1 MKLLLDTNVLSELA
15 KPEPDERV
23 LDWFNQVNEA
33 HLYISIISLG
43 EIRHGLEKLPE
54 GRKKNDLIIWFD
66 SIQEVFRHQTWP
78 LDDEIALKW
87 GELTAIRSKAGKP
100 LPAAD
105 GQMAATAHIKGAILI
120 TRNTK
125 DFEGL
130 AIQTLNPWLP

>member
-15 KPEPDERV
+15 KPQPDQRV
-23 LDWFNQVNEA
+23 VDWFNQVNEA
-33 HLYISIISLG
+33 HMYISVISLG

-54 GRKKNDLIIWFD
+54 GRKKNDLILWID
-66 SIQEVFRHQTWP
+66 SVQEVFHHQTWP

-100 LPAAD
+100 LPMAD
-105 GQMAATAHIKGAILI
+105 GQIAATAHIKGAILI